1 MWCYLTLYMSHYED
15 QETKRTSPASFSTS
29 INSLKCKEHN
39 IALNC
44 RFINGTSQPFCGWYQ
59 EVACPYSH
67 SAWMHVHEHNSKIVI
82 LGNGRYLKVI
92 AQILHINSWN
102 SSASHFANFL
112 APPMTMYHF
121 QHVVGQS
128 IPSYKYKKK
137 KQKMYTT

>member
-1 MWCYLTLYMSHYED
+1 
-15 QETKRTSPASFSTS
+15 
-29 INSLKCKEHN
+29 
-39 IALNC
+39 
-44 RFINGTSQPFCGWYQ
+44 
-59 EVACPYSH
+59 
-67 SAWMHVHEHNSKIVI
+67 MHVHEHNSKIVI

-137 KQKMYTT
+137 KTENVYYLVILVSATKLALH